1 MDTTGKSGWDKVGD
15 YDWHIYTTVYK
26 TESRIRRTYC
36 MDRELYS
43 MLCSDLNGKEIKKK
57 KERIYVHIQLPH
69 FALRQKLAQ
78 HCKAMMRVSR
88 SVTSDSL

>member
-26 TESRIRRTYC
+26 TESRIRITYC

-57 KERIYVHIQLPH
+57 KRVDICTHTAASLCSTAETST
-69 FALRQKLAQ
+69 AL
-78 HCKAMMRVSR
+78 
-88 SVTSDSL
+88 